1 MCIRDRL
8 KDDLEAAAPVKLSD
22 VEASQKEIL
31 TVARRLS
38 EAGEI
43 NLGGGAGEAFI

>member
-1 MCIRDRL
+1 ML
-8 KDDLEAAAPVKLSD
+8 KDDLEAAAPAKVSE

-43 NLGGGAGEAFI
+43 SLGGGGGDDFI